1 MARQQQTVLVEDL
14 VRQEESL
21 FLDRMGEFDA
31 QRSAEGN
38 AEQEIEDGIDR
49 MRETV
54 IATYPDIALQKLNLM
69 LRETRLTLRRKAGLE
84 APTHEEIFRKRIA
97 QKDRKEIIKIIA
109 AIILIALC
117 PAGFLIM
124 ISSSFGT
131 TVASPN
137 QKRMDETF

>member
-31 QRSAEGN
+31 QRSAERN

-54 IATYPDIALQKLNLM
+54 IATYPDIALQELNLM

-84 APTHEEIFRKRIA
+84 APTPEEISRKRIA
-97 QKDRKEIIKIIA
+97 QKDRKEVIKIIA
-109 AIILIALC
+109 AMIFIALC
-117 PAGFLIM
+117 FVVFIYMCL
-124 ISSSFGT
+124 SS
-131 TVASPN
+131 P
-137 QKRMDETF
+137 